1 MKKHLSKTRKEIL
14 SQVMNEKPN
23 LYLGKS
29 GRTLQ
34 FINELLR
41 IFENREIVK
50 IKIQK
55 RNRNRE
61 AQKQLVNEI
70 ADEVEAELVDYRG
83 RTFIL
88 YKPFEEKNK

>member
-1 MKKHLSKTRKEIL
+1 MKKHPTKNHKQL

-23 LYLGKS
+23 LYLGKN
-29 GRTLQ
+29 GKTIQ

-41 IFENREIVK
+41 CFENREIVK

-55 RNRNRE
+55 RDGSRE

-70 ADEVEAELVDYRG
+70 ANEVEAELVDHRG

>member
-1 MKKHLSKTRKEIL
+1 
-14 SQVMNEKPN
+14 MNEKPN

-29 GRTLQ
+29 GKTIQ

-41 IFENREIVK
+41 CFENREIVK

-55 RNRNRE
+55 RNQSRE

-70 ADEVEAELVDYRG
+70 AHEVEAKLVDIRG

-88 YKPFEEKNK
+88 YKPFEEKKTNNHLTMKFRYCYL

>member
-1 MKKHLSKTRKEIL
+1 MKKHSTKTRKEIS
-14 SQVMNEKPN
+14 SQVINEKPN
-23 LYLGKS
+23 LYLGKN
-29 GRTLQ
+29 GKTLQ

-41 IFENREIVK
+41 CFENREIVK

-55 RNRNRE
+55 RNRSRE

-70 ADEVEAELVDYRG
+70 ASEVEAELVDYRG

-88 YKPFEEKNK
+88 YKPFEEKGK

>member
-1 MKKHLSKTRKEIL
+1 LSILSTKTRKEIL

-23 LYLGKS
+23 LYLGKN
-29 GRTLQ
+29 GKTIQ

-41 IFENREIVK
+41 CFENREIVK

-55 RNRNRE
+55 RDRNRE
-61 AQKQLVNEI
+61 AKKQLVNEI
-70 ADEVEAELVDYRG
+70 AQEVEAELVEIRG

-88 YKPFEEKNK
+88 YKPFEEKIK